1 MIEPYS
7 SVVEQQMKTFYSRLK
22 ERERCHYA
30 AVEALKLK
38 HGGKKYIQTLLNI
51 HQKTLKRAIDELSN
65 AEVFATLP
73 TDKQRRAG
81 GGRKKKQFTI
91 PISKPNFTP

>member
-7 SVVEQQMKTFYSRLK
+7 SVVEQQMQTFYSGLK
-22 ERERCHYA
+22 EREQRHYA
-30 AVEALKLK
+30 AIEALKLK
-38 HGGKKYIQTLLNI
+38 HGGKKYIQDLFNI
-51 HQKTLKRAIDELSN
+51 HQKTLKRAIDEVSD

-81 GGRKKKQFTI
+81 GGRKKKCTM
-91 PISKPNFTP
+91 PLPKLNSTP

>member
-7 SVVEQQMKTFYSRLK
+7 AAVEHQMQTFYAHLK
-22 ERERCHYA
+22 EREQRHYA
-30 AVEALKLK
+30 AIEALKLK
-38 HGGKKYIQTLLNI
+38 HGGKKYIQKLFNI

-65 AEVFATLP
+65 AEIFATLP
-73 TDKQRRAG
+73 TNKQRRAG
-81 GGRKKKQFTI
+81 GGRKKKLTI